1 MMRPMRTRLALALLL
16 AALPAGGPVL
26 AEVFAFPAPSGAG
39 ADEVVIYSS
48 LDERLAQ
55 PLIAGF
61 QAENPDVAVRYEDLL
76 TGEIARRIVD
86 ETDAGQATA
95 DFAFSSAMDLQV
107 KLANDGYARPA
118 EVAESAGWPRWAN
131 WRNMA
136 YALTFEP
143 AVLVYNRPAF
153 AGRAPPQTRFE
164 LVDWLAHGG
173 AAVQGRVGT
182 YDIQRSAVGYLFL
195 ARDQEHYPDIWSVIA
210 AMGAAGVQEFATSQ
224 EILERVSD
232 GRLLV
237 GYNIL
242 GSYAADWARNHP
254 DVGLVLP
261 RDFTVVVSRVGL
273 VPRAAGRADLGARF
287 LSFVMSKAGQTI
299 LAEKLRLPAVSLE
312 VSDENSA
319 RTMEAALGAQL
330 RPVPVSPGLLV
341 YLDQAKRAR
350 LIARWQAALGRD

>member
-1 MMRPMRTRLALALLL
+1 MISPMLARLAPAIVFAACLAVP
-16 AALPAGGPVL
+16 PAG
-26 AEVFAFPAPSGAG
+26 AEVFTFPALLGGDEP
-39 ADEVVIYSS
+39 EVVIYSS
-48 LDERLAQ
+48 LDERLAE

-76 TGEIARRIVD
+76 TGEIAARITA
-86 ETDAGQATA
+86 ETDAGGPTA

-118 EVAESAGWPRWAN
+118 DVPESEAWPRWAN

-136 YALTFEP
+136 FALTFEP
-143 AVLVYNRPAF
+143 AVLVYNRKAF
-153 AGRAPPQTRFE
+153 AGRQPPSTRFE
-164 LVDWLAHGG
+164 LVKWLAEQG
-173 AAVQGRVGT
+173 AAVHGRIGT
-182 YDIQRSAVGYLFL
+182 YDIEKSAVGFLFL
-195 ARDQEHYPDIWSVIA
+195 ARDQEHYPDIWSVIR

-261 RDFTVVVSRVGL
+261 RDFTVVVSRVGF
-273 VPRAAGRADLGARF
+273 VPRAAGRPDLGERF
-287 LSFVMSKAGQTI
+287 LGFVMSKAGQTI

-341 YLDQAKRAR
+341 YLDQSKRAR
-350 LIARWQAALGRD
+350 LIARWHAALSGK

>member
-1 MMRPMRTRLALALLL
+1 MLMRLAFALMLTS
-16 AALPAGGPVL
+16 LPL
-26 AEVFAFPAPSGAG
+26 QAEVFTFPALSGAEG
-39 ADEVVIYSS
+39 DQVTIYSS

-76 TGEIARRIVD
+76 TGQIAERIVT
-86 ETDAGQATA
+86 ETDAGSPTA

-107 KLANDGYARPA
+107 KLANDGYAQEAKVP
-118 EVAESAGWPRWAN
+118 ESAAWPRWAN

-136 YALTFEP
+136 FALTFEP
-143 AVLVYNRPAF
+143 AVLVYHRPAF
-153 AGRAPPQTRFE
+153 AGSPPPSTRFE
-164 LVDWLAHGG
+164 LVEWLARQGD
-173 AAVQGRVGT
+173 AAKGRVGT
-182 YDIQRSAVGYLFL
+182 YDIEKSAVGFLFL
-195 ARDQEHYPDIWSVIA
+195 ARDQEHYPDIWAVIR
-210 AMGAAGVQEFATSQ
+210 AMGAAQAQEFATSQ

-261 RDFTVVVSRVGL
+261 RDFTVVVSRVGF
-273 VPRAAGRADLGARF
+273 VPRAAARADLGERF
-287 LSFVMSKAGQTI
+287 LAFVMSKAGQTI

-341 YLDQAKRAR
+341 YLDQSKRVR
-350 LIARWQAALGRD
+350 LIARWKAALAGN

>member
-1 MMRPMRTRLALALLL
+1 MLARLVL
-16 AALPAGGPVL
+16 AAFCLTPLPAG
-26 AEVFAFPAPSGAG
+26 AEVFRFPAPSGAQG
-39 ADEVVIYSS
+39 QEVVIYSS

-61 QAENPDVAVRYEDLL
+61 QAGNPDVAVRYEDLL
-76 TGEIARRIVD
+76 TGEIAGRIIA
-86 ETDAGQATA
+86 ETDAGAPTA

-118 EVAESAGWPRWAN
+118 SVRESAGWPRWAN
-131 WRNMA
+131 WRDMA
-136 YALTFEP
+136 FALTFEP
-143 AVLVYNRPAF
+143 AVLVYYRPAF
-153 AGRAPPQTRFE
+153 AGGKPPSTRFE
-164 LVDWLAHGG
+164 LVDWLEHGG
-173 AAVQGRVGT
+173 AAVKGRIGT
-182 YDIQRSAVGYLFL
+182 YDIEKSAVGYLFL
-195 ARDQEHYPDIWSVIA
+195 ARDQEHYPDIWSVIR

-242 GSYAADWARNHP
+242 GSYAADWARIHP

-273 VPRAAGRADLGARF
+273 VPRAAARPDLGERF
-287 LSFVMSKAGQTI
+287 LGFVMSRAGQTI
-299 LAEKLRLPAVSLE
+299 MAEKLRLPAISLE

-319 RTMEAALGAQL
+319 RTMEEALGAQL
-330 RPVPVSPGLLV
+330 RPVPVTPGLLA

-350 LIARWQAALGRD
+350 LITRWKTALSGG